1 MGWGVLWCSLIS
13 LDCCLYYRVILNR
26 PTDRYIHVLLSFG
39 HVLWAIVEK
48 QFIVTLQYG
57 TVALN
62 KIDWMVISR
71 GKKQEG

>member
-13 LDCCLYYRVILNR
+13 LDCCLYYRVILN
-26 PTDRYIHVLLSFG
+26 TDRYIHVLLSFG
-39 HVLWAIVEK
+39 HVSWAIVGK
-48 QFIVTLQYG
+48 QVFVTLQYG

-62 KIDWMVISR
+62 KFDWMVISR